1 MERAPGRSAERPSDR
16 GLDPPA
22 DLGEGDPETTLA
34 RRSGA
39 AEDDLVAVLQE
50 GPLDV
55 LGEPQWLLPGAGE
68 LEQAPLR
75 ARLRARDRPGGKQVA
90 GAHRR
95 STRRGVGELLG
106 GAPVEP
112 ARVGAR
118 DHDL

>member
-1 MERAPGRSAERPSDR
+1 MVRAPGRSAEPPSDR

-22 DLGEGDPETTLA
+22 DLGEGDPGTTLA

-55 LGEPQWLLPGAGE
+55 LGEPQRLLAGPGE

-75 ARLRARDRPGGKQVA
+75 AGLRARDCPGGEQVA
-90 GAHRR
+90 GADRR
-95 STRRGVGELLG
+95 SARRGVGELLRR
-106 GAPVEP
+106 AP
-112 ARVGAR
+112 
-118 DHDL
+118 